1 MKVVKL
7 KSDGALKA
15 LTLDDGRTLTL
26 TRSTRVRESDEIEER
41 DGIFSVI
48 CHNGKAQIYPTY
60 SELEVVRIGSLELA
74 LTIKEP
80 TTQEELDDVADLKR
94 FHYLSANSIPLTTLV
109 ATTNDPNLPHTL
121 GYVVLVSPLQ
131 ACAPRG
137 LIVQR
142 LYGKKVAPTWFAMRI
157 ARVVVHPEFRGINL
171 AKSLFRHAIEFSKTH
186 WSVGGGKPLL
196 TEAVAEMFKFVPF
209 PLGVGMHYLGET
221 AGATNY
227 ASSIIKNAFKGSGN
241 SGVKDYWQ
249 AYKERVLQVAQR
261 LNVSPE
267 QVVEKIQHMDEL
279 PPEERIELF
288 GVLTSPKPFYAIG
301 LNEEVESIVKQL
313 AQDPARY
320 IAPVRSLR
328 ISEPIRFEH
337 VQMNF
342 SEQSD
347 ITERTVAIQAAF
359 GVSPKGYENLVL
371 KDLTL
376 DIPQGA
382 VVLLRG
388 LSGSGKTIV
397 LRMIRGEL
405 ERTNGGITFP
415 QNAKVKELASID
427 SNECLIELVGN
438 SLQDALYALN
448 KVGLAEAKLYLKQYH
463 TLSSGQKYR
472 ACLAKLV
479 DSDAN
484 IWIADEFCSTLDLI
498 TANIVAHRA
507 QRHVRECGITLIA
520 ACANPDVWLD
530 ALNPDIIVDLSAG
543 TTRVLRNSFKE
554 VR

>member
-1 MKVVKL
+1 MKVKKIRPNGVL
-7 KSDGALKA
+7 RT
-15 LTLDDGRTLTL
+15 LTLDDGAGERTLTI
-26 TRSTRVRESDEIEER
+26 TRSTRVRDDDEIEER
-41 DGIFSVI
+41 DGIYSVI
-48 CHNGKAQIYPTY
+48 CHNGKAQIYPIY
-60 SELEVVRIGSLELA
+60 DCEEIVRIGSLRLP
-74 LTIKEP
+74 LRIKEP
-80 TTQEELDDVADLKR
+80 TTQQEVDDVTDLKR

-109 ATTNDPNLPHTL
+109 VTTNDSNLPHTL

-142 LYGKKVAPTWFAMRI
+142 LYGKKIASTWFAMRI

-171 AKSLFRHAIEFSKTH
+171 AKILFKHAIEFSKTH
-186 WSVGGGKPLL
+186 WSVAGSKPLL
-196 TEAVAEMFKFVPF
+196 AEAVAEMFKYVPF

-221 AGATNY
+221 AGAMRY
-227 ASSIIKNAFKGSGN
+227 APNVVKCVFKGKGN
-241 SGVKDYWQ
+241 SGISDYWRV
-249 AYKERVLQVAQR
+249 YKERVLQVAQR
-261 LNVSPE
+261 LGVSPE

-301 LNEEVESIVKQL
+301 LNEEVESVVKEL

-320 IAPVRSLR
+320 IAPVKSLR
-328 ISEPIRFEH
+328 ISEPISFEH

-359 GVSPKGYENLVL
+359 GVSPKSYENLVL
-371 KDLTL
+371 KNLTL
-376 DIPQGA
+376 SIPQGA
-382 VVLLRG
+382 IVLLRG

-405 ERTNGGITFP
+405 QHTNGTIKFP
-415 QNAKVKELASID
+415 DNAKVKELASIESD
-427 SNECLIELVGN
+427 ECLIELVGN
-438 SLQDALYALN
+438 SLQDALFALN
-448 KVGLAEAKLYLKQYH
+448 KVGLAEAKLYLKRYR

-484 IWIADEFCSTLDLI
+484 IWIADEFCSMLDSI
-498 TANIVAHRA
+498 TANIVAHRT
-507 QRHVRECGITLIA
+507 QRHVRECGITMIV
-520 ACANPDVWLD
+520 ACANPDTYLD
-530 ALNPDIIVDLSAG
+530 ALNPDIIIDLSAG
-543 TTRVLRNSFKE
+543 VTRIIKGIA
-554 VR
+554 